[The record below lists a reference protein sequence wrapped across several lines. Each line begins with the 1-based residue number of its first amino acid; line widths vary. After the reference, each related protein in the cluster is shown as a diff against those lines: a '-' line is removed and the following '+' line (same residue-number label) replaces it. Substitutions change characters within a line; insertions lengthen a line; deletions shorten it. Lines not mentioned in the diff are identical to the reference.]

1 MTVYFLSSTPAAL
14 RLNGEYAGVI
24 DNFPRRTEIGEGE
37 EAFVEAVP
45 SDNRLPVNFML
56 SDGFLS
62 SPPPFSDVFLMGADA
77 LISINR
83 YEPKSA
89 ALKVVWQTR
98 FCDNLITLY
107 SRGGAAL
114 CVDRPDG
121 TADIYD
127 INEDYLHSQYSSG
140 RVGGKDV
147 LCVFTGGRLCIL
159 TEGGTLAFDNA
170 VKSYSLGDMLGVT
183 VNFNSCAGAIGEC
196 NYSYDGT
203 RFTLVSGRTVETR
216 PVDDKIR
223 HFAFFESVLTHAKPA
238 DYLSEELAPR
248 AGELSGYLGD
258 FSGVV
263 VPPRK
268 FYERTGEMRAAGL
281 VYPLSANL
289 YRVKFF
295 SADMQGG
302 KIINIRE
309 IDY

>member
-121 TADIYD
+121 TADIYE

-183 VNFNSCAGAIGEC
+183 VNFNSCAG
-196 NYSYDGT
+196 
-203 RFTLVSGRTVETR
+203 
-216 PVDDKIR
+216 
-223 HFAFFESVLTHAKPA
+223 
-238 DYLSEELAPR
+238 
-248 AGELSGYLGD
+248 ELSGYLGD

-263 VPPRK
+263 VPPQK

-281 VYPLSANL
+281 VYPLLANL